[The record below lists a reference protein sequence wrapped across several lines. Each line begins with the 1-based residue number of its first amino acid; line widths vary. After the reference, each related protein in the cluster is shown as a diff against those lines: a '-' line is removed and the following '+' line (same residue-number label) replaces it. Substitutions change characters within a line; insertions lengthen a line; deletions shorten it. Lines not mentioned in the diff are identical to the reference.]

1 MIISKTPLRMS
12 FAGGGSDFKDYY
24 QKNFGA
30 VVSSAIDKYIYV
42 TVNKKFD
49 DYIRVNYS
57 KTEIVDD
64 VNKIEHNLVREALK
78 LTGIT
83 KGIDITYMSDML
95 PNHEG
100 TGLGGSSA
108 LAVGILNALYAFKGE
123 RVSTARLAREA
134 AQIEIDVL
142 KHPMGKQDHYPAA
155 FGNLNF
161 VRFNPDESVSV
172 EPIICKPETKKE
184 LDENLLLFYTGQC
197 SASSA
202 VLPEQKKNID
212 TTSNFLD
219 KMVQLAGNL
228 RESLCNNDLKEF
240 GNILHQGWELKQ
252 KLASNIS
259 NPLISNYYQKA
270 REAGAEGGKIL
281 GSGGGGFLLFYCPK
295 EKQNNVRQALSDL
308 KETPFRFE
316 AEGSK
321 IVYVD

>member
-1 MIISKTPLRMS
+1 MS
-12 FAGGGSDFKDYY
+12 
-24 QKNFGA
+24 
-30 VVSSAIDKYIYV
+30 VAIDKYIYV
-42 TVNKKFD
+42 TVNRKFD
-49 DYIRVNYS
+49 DFIRVNYS
-57 KTEIVDD
+57 KTEITDD

-78 LTGIT
+78 LTGVT

-95 PNHEG
+95 PAHEG
-100 TGLGGSSA
+100 TGLGGSSC
-108 LAVGILNALYAFKGE
+108 LAVGILNALHAFKGE
-123 RVSTARLAREA
+123 RVSTSQLAKEA
-134 AQIEIDVL
+134 AQIEIDIL

-161 VRFNPDESVSV
+161 IKFNPDESVSV
-172 EPIICKPETKKE
+172 EPVICKPEIKKE
-184 LDENLLLFYTGQC
+184 LDDNLLLFYTG
-197 SASSA
+197 SGSSSSA

-212 TTSNFLD
+212 INCDFLD
-219 KMVQLAGNL
+219 RMVQLAEQLKG
-228 RESLCNNDLKEF
+228 SLCNNEIKDF

-259 NPLISNYYQKA
+259 NQEINNYYQKA
-270 REAGAEGGKIL
+270 IDAGAEGGKIL

-295 EKQNNVRQALSDL
+295 EKQDEVRQALSDL